1 MKDEGRSD
9 GGKEENEE
17 RRIDRWIGGINK
29 ERKDARMNRK
39 KDIWM
44 DKWTKANKDNC
55 KTDG

>member
-17 RRIDRWIGGINK
+17 GRIDRWIDGINK

-44 DKWTKANKDNC
+44 DKWTKGNKDNC